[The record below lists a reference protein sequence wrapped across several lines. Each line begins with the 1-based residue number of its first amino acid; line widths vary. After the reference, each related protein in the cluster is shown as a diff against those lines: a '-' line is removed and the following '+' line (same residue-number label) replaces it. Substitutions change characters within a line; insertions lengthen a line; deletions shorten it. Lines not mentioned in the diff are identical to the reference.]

1 LGTSHYCLP
10 FEVPIIIVEDS
21 NPVDDD
27 CMAYR
32 NILPAYALHYIY
44 TAKGLIVG
52 VVKDISYETSYQSSN
67 HGGIE
72 FAPI

>member
-1 LGTSHYCLP
+1 
-10 FEVPIIIVEDS
+10 
-21 NPVDDD
+21 
-27 CMAYR
+27 MAYR